1 MRSHCL
7 VFSFFFVAME
17 GYEAYDVVEDIG
29 IDLNEVIEG
38 DILDD
43 EDMTYMKM

>member
-1 MRSHCL
+1 
-7 VFSFFFVAME
+7 ME

-38 DILDD
+38 HILDD